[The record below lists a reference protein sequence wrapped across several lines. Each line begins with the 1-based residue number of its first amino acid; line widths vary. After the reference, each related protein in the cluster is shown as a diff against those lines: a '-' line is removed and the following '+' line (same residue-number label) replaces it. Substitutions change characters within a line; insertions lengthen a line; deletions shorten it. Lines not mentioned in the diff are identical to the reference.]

1 MLEMHLP
8 STKVKPSSQT
18 HWECDPQIDP
28 PEHGGSHVVVVV
40 VSVSVFSVSVL
51 VHAGGLLIVVWSEP

>member
-1 MLEMHLP
+1 M
-8 STKVKPSSQT
+8 KPSSQT
-18 HWECDPQIDP
+18 HWECEPQIDP

-40 VSVSVFSVSVL
+40 VSVSVFSVLVL